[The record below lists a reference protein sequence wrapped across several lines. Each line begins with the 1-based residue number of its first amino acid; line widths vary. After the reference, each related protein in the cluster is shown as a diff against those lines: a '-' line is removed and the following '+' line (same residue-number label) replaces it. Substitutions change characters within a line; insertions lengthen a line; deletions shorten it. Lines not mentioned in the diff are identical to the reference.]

1 MDGGVGKVG
10 AVGDWKALCREVGG
24 CNGLGR
30 RWRVVCGEGCEM
42 WVGGFVVGRIYV
54 CGCGEG

>member
-1 MDGGVGKVG
+1 MGGAGWGCWLVG
-10 AVGDWKALCREVGG
+10 ARDE
-24 CNGLGR
+24 R
-30 RWRVVCGEGCEM
+30 RGVVCGEGCEM